1 MNTTSG
7 QTRGR
12 APDQEEAIE
21 QALEFVENRAWR
33 DLRRYLAGLH
43 PPDIG
48 ELIRLLDPPH
58 RIIVF
63 RMLPRAVA
71 DEVFSYLPPEEEV
84 ALLAE
89 LTDEETQRVINE
101 LEPDERTSLLTD
113 LPGQA
118 VQRLLN
124 MLSREEVEKARLL
137 LGYPEESVGRLM
149 TPEYVAV
156 RAHWTVAQALDHI
169 RRYGREVESL
179 WAIYV
184 TDARWH
190 LLDDLPLERFVLADP
205 GERVEKVMDRRF
217 VAAQVLEDRE
227 DAVRVM
233 QQHDLAALPV
243 VDVDGVLLGVVTV
256 DDILDVAQAEATE
269 DFHKVGGLAP
279 LRHGYARTSVWVL
292 YRKRIGWLSFLIV
305 ISLVSSGVIAA
316 YEDTLTAAIALA
328 FFIPLLI
335 GSGGNTGAQSATLMV
350 RAIATGDLNLRQW
363 SAALLKEV
371 MVGVLLAG
379 TMGAFAGVL
388 GLVRGGL
395 GVGIVVALAMGATV
409 LTANLLGTL
418 LPFLLTRFRLDPAVA
433 SSPLITTVVDAAGLL
448 LYFGIASRLLPLL
461 S

>member
-1 MNTTSG
+1 
-7 QTRGR
+7 
-12 APDQEEAIE
+12 
-21 QALEFVENRAWR
+21 
-33 DLRRYLAGLH
+33 
-43 PPDIG
+43 
-48 ELIRLLDPPH
+48 
-58 RIIVF
+58 
-63 RMLPRAVA
+63 
-71 DEVFSYLPPEEEV
+71 
-84 ALLAE
+84 
-89 LTDEETQRVINE
+89 
-101 LEPDERTSLLTD
+101 
-113 LPGQA
+113 
-118 VQRLLN
+118 
-124 MLSREEVEKARLL
+124 
-137 LGYPEESVGRLM
+137 
-149 TPEYVAV
+149 
-156 RAHWTVAQALDHI
+156 
-169 RRYGREVESL
+169 
-179 WAIYV
+179 
-184 TDARWH
+184 
-190 LLDDLPLERFVLADP
+190 
-205 GERVEKVMDRRF
+205 
-217 VAAQVLEDRE
+217 
-227 DAVRVM
+227 VRVM